1 MEIFSKIFTNKT
13 MRYAYLGWFAIA
25 LFYFYQYI
33 LRVSPGVMIDEIRAA
48 YSITAEQFATLGAFY
63 LIAYSLLQI
72 PLGIIVDRIGVKKMC
87 MYSIVVCIIGTIMFA
102 QSEQF
107 YIAQISRFV
116 IGLGSASAFMCA
128 LKFIADH
135 IAPGKRGFLM
145 GATLAL
151 GTVGAL
157 ASGHSVEFL
166 GEAMSWREALMVTAL
181 IGAVVL
187 FACFVVLK
195 DSTQDVYTVLNRKPI
210 KQVMGDVK
218 SAFKNSNIMIYAIL
232 AIGLYTPLS
241 AIADLWGTAFIKEK
255 YGLTKAHA
263 AQIVMVLY
271 VGLTIGSIVLPW
283 LSEKYD
289 ILNQSIMF
297 CIFALLGVFSLIVY
311 LPAGDTTSLMVLLFL
326 VGFFCGA
333 EMMCFTGALVGSNRD
348 NSGEIIGVVNTLNML
363 GGAFV
368 QQAIGWSLDMQW
380 SGFVDEA
387 GLRQYSTMQFQN
399 AVSILT
405 GLIAICCMCSMI
417 LVRMRKKRSYEA
429 I

>member
-1 MEIFSKIFTNKT
+1 MEKFAKIFANKT
-13 MRYAYLGWFAIA
+13 MRYAYLGWFSIA

-33 LRVSPGVMIDEIRAA
+33 LRVSPGVMIDEIRSA

-87 MYSIVVCIIGTIMFA
+87 IYSILICIFGTIMFA

-107 YIAQISRFV
+107 YIAQLSRFI

-157 ASGHSVEFL
+157 ASGNSVEIL
-166 GEAMSWREALMVTAL
+166 GESMGWRETLMMTAL
-181 IGAVVL
+181 IGVVVL
-187 FACFVVLK
+187 FACFIILK
-195 DSTQDVYTVLNRKPI
+195 DNNQDVFTVLNRKPI
-210 KQVMGDVK
+210 KQVFSDVK
-218 SAFKNSNIMIYAIL
+218 SAFKNTNIMIYAIL

-255 YGLTKAHA
+255 YGLTKADA
-263 AQIVMVLY
+263 AQIIMILY
-271 VGLTIGSIVLPW
+271 VGLTVGSIALPW

-311 LPAGDTTSLMVLLFL
+311 LPAGEVNALMVMLFL

-333 EMMCFTGALVGSNRD
+333 EMMCFTGALIGSSRD

-380 SGFVDEA
+380 NGVVDET
-387 GLRQYSTMQFQN
+387 GLRQYSTTQFQN

-417 LVRMRKKRSYEA
+417 LVRMPKKRVYGNL
-429 I
+429 